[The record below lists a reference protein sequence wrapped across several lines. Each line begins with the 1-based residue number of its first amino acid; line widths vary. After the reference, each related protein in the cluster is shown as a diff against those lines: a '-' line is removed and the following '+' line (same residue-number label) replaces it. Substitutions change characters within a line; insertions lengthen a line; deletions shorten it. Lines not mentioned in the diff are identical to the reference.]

1 MSIEAPVTR
10 IVVLVALALAC
21 GGAAVAL
28 LLVRASRSDATP
40 ATLHTVTALH
50 HAAGAPKP
58 APAVVHRQKI
68 VRPTLLAGLPGPIA
82 YVLERHPAVVVALYE
97 HGTGGGAALAEA
109 RAGAGSPARRSS
121 RSTCSGL
128 GSPARSQ
135 ASPALWRHRPSSWCG
150 APA

>member
-28 LLVRASRSDATP
+28 LLAGASRSAATP
-40 ATLHTVTALH
+40 APHTVTALH

-58 APAVVHRQKI
+58 APVVAHRPKI

-82 YVLERHPAVVVALYE
+82 YVLERHPAVVVALSRK

-109 RAGAGSPARRSS
+109 RAGAGLAHTPFVAIDVLRPQLGGSIA
-121 RSTCSGL
+121 
-128 GSPARSQ
+128 GSPASQ
-135 ASPALWRHRPSSWCG
+135 HRPSSSCG